1 MLLLRARAP
10 ASTAFSTTNLPAFST
25 TNYCCVPTAACLLL
39 RAYCCVPTAAC
50 LLLRA
55 YSCRGLCMYA
65 RTDCR
70 ERHARRRQAQRCSS
84 SATPLCLSPCRMVG
98 THGLSGRNIL
108 GFRHAKGEQL
118 RRRRHAP
125 RRRHVL
131 ERDPVFVPQHFLHLI
146 SRQAHFTHRHTH
158 ARRETR
164 AKTTT

>member
-1 MLLLRARAP
+1 MTRHTDRQERTVKRSTCFFCVRERQPARP
-10 ASTAFSTTNLPAFST
+10 SQLPTYRPSQL
-25 TNYCCVPTAACLLL
+25 PT
-39 RAYCCVPTAAC
+39 TAAC

-84 SATPLCLSPCRMVG
+84 SATSLCLSPCRMVG